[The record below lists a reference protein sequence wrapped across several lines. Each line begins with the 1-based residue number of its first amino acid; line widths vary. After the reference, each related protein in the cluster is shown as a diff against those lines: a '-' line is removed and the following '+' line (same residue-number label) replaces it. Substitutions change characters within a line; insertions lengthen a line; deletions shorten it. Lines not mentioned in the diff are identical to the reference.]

1 MYSNNKMVLQLISLL
16 KQNNIKRIVVSPGSR
31 HFALVHSLEADSFF
45 QLYSVVDERSA
56 AFFALGLIQKT
67 GECVAITCSS
77 GTACMNYGSAIVEA
91 YYQKLPLLVLSS
103 DRNPQLLNQL
113 EDQFY
118 DQYDTFSNCT
128 KYRGQLPIVKDA
140 TDEWYCNRIIN
151 EAIIE
156 LNHHGKGPVHINI
169 PFIAHHADT
178 FQTLELP
185 TVRKIS
191 LHKADIPAD
200 EWTDYAN
207 RLKGK
212 KVMVVCGQS
221 VEQTPEFLE
230 AVNAFNSNFDA
241 VILTDK
247 ISNCHADN
255 AILNTTVVLSI
266 LTPEERTNFCPDMV
280 ITIGGNY
287 IFNNELKGYLQGCNI
302 KHWQVGYEDKVCDP
316 FRRLTDMFE
325 MSELSFFK
333 SITAAA
339 DYSVEGEYAMSW
351 KKVSELPALPTPD
364 YNELYAIGAVL
375 NNLPKNVDLQLAN
388 SCTIRMSHFFPTDAS
403 ISVNCNRG
411 VNGIDGSMSTAVG
424 FSAANDRPTFYIT
437 GDLSFFYD
445 MNSLWIRHL
454 SPKMHIMLIN
464 NGGGAIMYA
473 PLNDEIRKTLL
484 PHISAGHHT
493 SAKGWVES
501 LGFHYLS
508 ATNAVEVDEAMK
520 TFLDVDSETPVF
532 LEVFTEEIT
541 EDVNAIRNYF
551 RSINRTVY
559 TEPFKYKLRRKVR
572 SMIPQKVVDVAKVLM
587 K

>member
-1 MYSNNKMVLQLISLL
+1 MVLQLISLM
-16 KQNNIKRIVVSPGSR
+16 KQNNIRRIVISPGSR
-31 HFALVHSLEADSFF
+31 HFALVHSLEADDFF
-45 QLYSVVDERSA
+45 KLYSVVDERSA

-67 GECVAITCSS
+67 GEVVAVTCSS

-118 DQYDTFSNCT
+118 DQYDTFTNCT
-128 KYRGQLPIVKDA
+128 KYRGQLPIIKDD

-156 LNHHGKGPVHINI
+156 LDHHGKGPVHINI
-169 PFIAHHADT
+169 PFVAHNTDT
-178 FQTLELP
+178 FQTVQLP
-185 TVRKIS
+185 NVRRIT
-191 LHKADIPAD
+191 LHKADILDEQWIEYAD
-200 EWTDYAN
+200 
-207 RLKGK
+207 RLRGK
-212 KVMVVCGQS
+212 KVMVVWGQS
-221 VEQTPEFLE
+221 VDQTEDFK
-230 AVNAFNSNFDA
+230 AAIDAFTTNFDA
-241 VILTDK
+241 IILTDK
-247 ISNCHADN
+247 ISNCHAKN
-255 AILNTTVVLSI
+255 AVLNTTVVLGI
-266 LTPEERTNFCPDMV
+266 LTPEEKVNFRPDVV

-287 IFNNELKGYLQGCNI
+287 IFNNELKRYLNGGKI
-302 KHWQVGYEDKVCDP
+302 EHWQVGDEDKVCDP
-316 FRRLTDMFE
+316 FHMLTDMYE
-325 MSELSFFK
+325 MSEATFFSK
-333 SITAAA
+333 ITGAAEF
-339 DYSVEGEYAMSW
+339 SVEGEYAKNWMN
-351 KKVSELPALPTPD
+351 VSELPALPTPS

-388 SCTIRMSHFFPTDAS
+388 SCTIRMSHFFPTDES
-403 ISVNCNRG
+403 VSVNCNRG

-424 FSAANDRPTFYIT
+424 FSAENDRPTFYIT

-484 PHISAGHHT
+484 PHVSAGHHT

-501 LGFHYLS
+501 LGFKYIS
-508 ATNAVEVDEAMK
+508 ANNAQEVDNAMK
-520 TFLDVDSETPVF
+520 SFLDVESTSPIF

-551 RSINRTVY
+551 KTINRYVY
-559 TEPFKYKLRRKVR
+559 VEPFKSKIKRKVR
-572 SMIPQKVVDVAKVLM
+572 SLVPEKVVEVAKAIL